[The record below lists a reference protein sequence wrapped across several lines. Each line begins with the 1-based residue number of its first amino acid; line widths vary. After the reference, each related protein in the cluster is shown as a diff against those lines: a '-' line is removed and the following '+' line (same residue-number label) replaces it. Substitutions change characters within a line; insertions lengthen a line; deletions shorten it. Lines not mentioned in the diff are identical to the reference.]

1 MILTGR
7 DRVHEGGISIS
18 FKARN
23 INDQFFWTL
32 RNKKSLVR
40 FLNVVLSF
48 FFSFVK
54 DLKKIFIYIWSFL
67 SVCNN
72 NDWKRLSPY
81 KDVSLSWGITS

>member
-7 DRVHEGGISIS
+7 DRMHEGGISIS
-18 FKARN
+18 YKARN

-48 FFSFVK
+48 FSFVK

-67 SVCNN
+67 SVRNN

-81 KDVSLSWGITS
+81 KDVSLSWEITS

>member
-7 DRVHEGGISIS
+7 DRMHEGGISIS

-40 FLNVVLSF
+40 FLNAVLSF
-48 FFSFVK
+48 FLIRQR
-54 DLKKIFIYIWSFL
+54 LKENISIYIYMVIFIS
-67 SVCNN
+67 SQQQ
-72 NDWKRLSPY
+72 
-81 KDVSLSWGITS
+81 

>member
-7 DRVHEGGISIS
+7 DRMHEGGISIS

-40 FLNVVLSF
+40 FLNAVLS

-54 DLKKIFIYIWSFL
+54 DLKKIFLYIYIYGHFYQFATTMIG
-67 SVCNN
+67 
-72 NDWKRLSPY
+72 ND
-81 KDVSLSWGITS
+81 

>member
-7 DRVHEGGISIS
+7 DRMHEGGISIS
-18 FKARN
+18 YKARN

-48 FFSFVK
+48 FFLLRQK
-54 DLKKIFIYIWSFL
+54 LKENIYIYMVIFIS
-67 SVCNN
+67 SQQQ
-72 NDWKRLSPY
+72 
-81 KDVSLSWGITS
+81 

>member
-1 MILTGR
+1 M
-7 DRVHEGGISIS
+7 HEGGISLS

-40 FLNVVLSF
+40 FLNVVF

-54 DLKKIFIYIWSFL
+54 DLKKIYICGHFYQFATTTIGNDRVHINMFL
-67 SVCNN
+67 SPG
-72 NDWKRLSPY
+72 RS
-81 KDVSLSWGITS
+81 

>member
-7 DRVHEGGISIS
+7 DRMHEGGISIS

-48 FFSFVK
+48 FLIRQRFKENIYIYTCIV
-54 DLKKIFIYIWSFL
+54 IFISSQQQLLETIQ
-67 SVCNN
+67 SV
-72 NDWKRLSPY
+72 
-81 KDVSLSWGITS
+81 

>member
-7 DRVHEGGISIS
+7 DRMHEGGISIS

-40 FLNVVLSF
+40 FLNAVLSF
-48 FFSFVK
+48 FLIRQR
-54 DLKKIFIYIWSFL
+54 LKENIYIYIYGHFYQFATTMIG
-67 SVCNN
+67 
-72 NDWKRLSPY
+72 ND
-81 KDVSLSWGITS
+81 

>member
-7 DRVHEGGISIS
+7 DRMHEGGISIS
-18 FKARN
+18 YKARN

-54 DLKKIFIYIWSFL
+54 DLIWSFL
-67 SVCNN
+67 SVRNN

-81 KDVSLSWGITS
+81 KDVSLSWEITS